1 MLVQV
6 AQFNLF
12 DSVVPGFMTTE
23 ARQGQ
28 FATRDMQVEHSRDS
42 ERGEQLE
49 QNVLAVHLA
58 ADVVQADLLKLL
70 ETILAS
76 NTSDTR

>member
-1 MLVQV
+1 
-6 AQFNLF
+6 
-12 DSVVPGFMTTE
+12 
-23 ARQGQ
+23 
-28 FATRDMQVEHSRDS
+28 MQTEHSRDS

-49 QNVLAVHLA
+49 QNILAVHLA